1 MADVSVLAQV
11 DSSATPRNQSSNQLS
26 NRGRLLRTAGDLA
39 VPDHSRTHKLL
50 SQVADFAEDFATG
63 QQTGTFI
70 SQSPPAI
77 RQSYDRMSLRH
88 KTARS
93 LGGEAAAGRAS
104 ERHELRPFLK
114 WAGGKRQLLPDLLA
128 RIPSDLRNYHEPF
141 VGGGALFFALS
152 ERGYLQ
158 NSKVRLSD
166 INPELI
172 NAYQMVRD
180 RVETLISLLGAFP
193 NDEEFF
199 YELRAL
205 DTKTLEPVQRAARLI
220 YLNKTCFNGLFRE
233 NRRGQF
239 NVPYGH
245 YKTAHI
251 CAGNELRAASRALRG
266 VTLEVCAFD
275 ALATSCAPG
284 DFVYCDPPYA
294 PVSRTASFTN
304 YSSGGFDDAAQARL
318 AQLVT
323 QLGQRGVSVLLSNS
337 WVPLTLSLYE
347 GCHIEQVQ
355 ARRAINSKGDKRGLV
370 PELLASAGP
379 LADVLRTR
387 IVPVATPELSAQLA

>member
-1 MADVSVLAQV
+1 
-11 DSSATPRNQSSNQLS
+11 
-26 NRGRLLRTAGDLA
+26 
-39 VPDHSRTHKLL
+39 
-50 SQVADFAEDFATG
+50 
-63 QQTGTFI
+63 
-70 SQSPPAI
+70 
-77 RQSYDRMSLRH
+77 
-88 KTARS
+88 
-93 LGGEAAAGRAS
+93 
-104 ERHELRPFLK
+104 
-114 WAGGKRQLLPDLLA
+114 
-128 RIPSDLRNYHEPF
+128 
-141 VGGGALFFALS
+141 
-152 ERGYLQ
+152 
-158 NSKVRLSD
+158 
-166 INPELI
+166 
-172 NAYQMVRD
+172 
-180 RVETLISLLGAFP
+180 
-193 NDEEFF
+193 
-199 YELRAL
+199 
-205 DTKTLEPVQRAARLI
+205 
-220 YLNKTCFNGLFRE
+220 LFRE

-347 GCHIEQVQ
+347 ACHIEQVQ

-379 LADVLRTR
+379 LSEVLRSR